1 MGKSS
6 KDKRD
11 LYYRKAKEEGWRA
24 RSAFKLLQL
33 DSQFHLLNPGAT
45 SASDTTAAASSS
57 HQQALTRVVDLCA
70 APGSWS
76 QVLSQRMREEHAA
89 AVAEYSRVKDSS
101 SSSQVHIKAPQEPK
115 IVAVDLQPMAPI
127 EGVTTMQADITHPR
141 TIAAILAHFD
151 GEPADLVVSDG
162 APDVTGLHDLD
173 EYIQAQLIHSALQV
187 AAAVLRPVDEAPAN
201 GGPVDAR
208 SGGAFVAKIFRGR
221 DIDLLYDQ
229 MGRMFVH
236 VACAKPR
243 SSRAS
248 SLEAF
253 IVGLGYR
260 GGQPEALQKQQLD
273 SISSSGS
280 SGGVQNL
287 STQKFT
293 ESVLKGVP
301 SLSVGDSLP
310 LDDVFGSR
318 ANAQFIA
325 CGDLSAY
332 DSDATYTLAP
342 EELARLSLDPVQAPT
357 APPYKRALELKRAG
371 LLTKTS

>member
-33 DSQFHLLNPGAT
+33 DSQFHLLNPMQAAESEEDST
-45 SASDTTAAASSS
+45 AENTAAA
-57 HQQALTRVVDLCA
+57 QRQPLTRVVDLCA

-76 QVLSQRMREEHAA
+76 QVLSKRMYEEYHAA
-89 AVAEYSRVKDSS
+89 LDAYTQTAEGPSKVP
-101 SSSQVHIKAPQEPK
+101 SQEAPAKPT

-127 EGVTTMQADITHPR
+127 AGVTALQADITHPR
-141 TIAAILAHFD
+141 TISTILSHF
-151 GEPADLVVSDG
+151 GGAPADLVISDG

-173 EYIQAQLIHSALQV
+173 EYIQAQLIHSALQL
-187 AAAVLRPVDEAPAN
+187 ATALLKPVPQ
-201 GGPVDAR
+201 GCTDAR
-208 SGGAFVAKIFRGR
+208 AGGAFVAKIFRGR
-221 DIDLLYDQ
+221 DIDLLYEQ
-229 MGRMFVH
+229 MGRLFVH

-260 GGQPEALQKQQLD
+260 PCPGWDPRAQLGYSAKD
-273 SISSSGS
+273 AAAM
-280 SGGVQNL
+280 
-287 STQKFT
+287 STQAFN
-293 ESVLKGVP
+293 ESVLGSVP
-301 SLSVGDSLP
+301 ALRPGDALP
-310 LDDVFGSR
+310 LEDGEDGYGARSV
-318 ANAQFIA
+318 APFIA

-332 DSDATYTLAP
+332 DADATYALA
-342 EELARLSLDPVQAPT
+342 AGVAHVSLDPVQAPT
-357 APPYKRALELKRAG
+357 APPYKRALEMKRAG
-371 LLTKTS
+371 LMTKTK